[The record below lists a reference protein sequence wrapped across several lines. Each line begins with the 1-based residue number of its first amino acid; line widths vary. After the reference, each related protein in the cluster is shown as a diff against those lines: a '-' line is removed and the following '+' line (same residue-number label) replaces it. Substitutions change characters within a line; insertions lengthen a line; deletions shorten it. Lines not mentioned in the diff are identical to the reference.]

1 MLQTF
6 AQYGPLSPSEQS
18 SLWKWS
24 PGKLSVMLFD
34 SLLPHI
40 HTGNEGGSALSPAE
54 RPPEILTV
62 FNDRERNTGWGRLW
76 GGEPSTGRQLRL
88 LVLTLQAEL
97 CVASRDPVLHLLQV
111 LVRPTL
117 ELSASEQNQDHQLQ
131 DGRRRPGDGSGCPF
145 TMKANFLLFSQMKN
159 NEIKMLKCVSVYNPN
174 N

>member
-1 MLQTF
+1 MPFLQ
-6 AQYGPLSPSEQS
+6 P
-18 SLWKWS
+18 
-24 PGKLSVMLFD
+24 
-34 SLLPHI
+34 
-40 HTGNEGGSALSPAE
+40 SALPRCSHSSTE
-54 RPPEILTV
+54 EGQILTV

-97 CVASRDPVLHLLQV
+97 RVASRDPVLHLLQV

-145 TMKANFLLFSQMKN
+145 KMKANFLLVSQMKN